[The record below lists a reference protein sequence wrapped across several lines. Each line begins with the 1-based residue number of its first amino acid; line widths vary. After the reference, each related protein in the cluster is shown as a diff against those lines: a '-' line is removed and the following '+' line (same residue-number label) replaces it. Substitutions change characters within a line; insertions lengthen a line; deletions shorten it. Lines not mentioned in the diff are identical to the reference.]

1 MKNRVQHLH
10 FVGIAGVGMS
20 GLAELMRHRGFEVSG
35 SDLAG
40 GRIVDHLRN
49 LGIRVDIGHAAANA
63 QDADV
68 VIRSTAI
75 DAGNREIV
83 EADRRGIPVI
93 SRGEMLAEAMRES
106 KGIAI
111 SGTHGK
117 TTTTSMVGTVMAEG
131 GLDPTVI
138 IGGRLNAWGTNAK
151 LGQGDFVV
159 AEADESDGTF
169 NRLTKKEALMLRR
182 AKEKLERSI
191 GGIKDMGG
199 LPDALFV
206 IDVDHERIAVSEA
219 RKLGIPVVG
228 VCDTNSS
235 PDGID
240 YLIPGNDDAIRAIR
254 LYLQGAADAIIE
266 AKVAA
271 APVIQGDADDY
282 VEVSEEAASEL
293 ENADLAPGVPVE
305 AGAPAEKAGSV
316 EEAAEVSSSTDAA
329 DRVDKLGAPA
339 IPEHSE
345 SGQND
350 PGASKIS

>member
-1 MKNRVQHLH
+1 MLTNFKTVKNS
-10 FVGIAGVGMS
+10 IARLV
-20 GLAELMRHRGFEVSG
+20 ELDEMVSTG
-35 SDLAG
+35 ATMG
-40 GRIVDHLRN
+40 
-49 LGIRVDIGHAAANA
+49 
-63 QDADV
+63 
-68 VIRSTAI
+68 
-75 DAGNREIV
+75 
-83 EADRRGIPVI
+83 
-93 SRGEMLAEAMRES
+93 
-106 KGIAI
+106 
-111 SGTHGK
+111 
-117 TTTTSMVGTVMAEG
+117 
-131 GLDPTVI
+131 
-138 IGGRLNAWGTNAK
+138 
-151 LGQGDFVV
+151 
-159 AEADESDGTF
+159 
-169 NRLTKKEALMLRR
+169 LTKKETLMLERER
-182 AKEKLERSI
+182 AKLNRSLS
-191 GGIKDMGG
+191 GIREMKG

-235 PDGID
+235 PEGID

-329 DRVDKLGAPA
+329 DRVDTLGAPA

-350 PGASKIS
+350 PGASKMS

>member
-1 MKNRVQHLH
+1 MTDVSMRQMLE
-10 FVGIAGVGMS
+10 AGVHFGHQTRFWSPKM
-20 GLAELMRHRGFEVSG
+20 GPYIFGARNKIHIINLEKTLPMFREALNFLG
-35 SDLAG
+35 S
-40 GRIVDHLRN
+40 V
-49 LGIRVDIGHAAANA
+49 
-63 QDADV
+63 
-68 VIRSTAI
+68 T
-75 DAGNREIV
+75 
-83 EADRRGIPVI
+83 ADRRKI
-93 SRGEMLAEAMRES
+93 LF
-106 KGIAI
+106 
-111 SGTHGK
+111 
-117 TTTTSMVGTVMAEG
+117 VGTKRQAGKIVREEATRCNCPYVDHRWLG
-131 GLDPTVI
+131 GMLTNFKTVKNSIARLVELDEMVST
-138 IGGRLNAWGTNAK
+138 GATMG
-151 LGQGDFVV
+151 
-159 AEADESDGTF
+159 
-169 NRLTKKEALMLRR
+169 LTKKETLMLERER
-182 AKEKLERSI
+182 AKLNRSLS
-191 GGIKDMGG
+191 GIREMKG

-235 PDGID
+235 PEGID

-305 AGAPAEKAGSV
+305 AGAPAEKASSV
-316 EEAAEVSSSTDAA
+316 EEAAEVSSSTDVA

-339 IPEHSE
+339 IPENSE

-350 PGASKIS
+350 PGASKMS

>member
-1 MKNRVQHLH
+1 MTDVSMRQMLE
-10 FVGIAGVGMS
+10 AGVHFGHQTRFWSPKM
-20 GLAELMRHRGFEVSG
+20 GPYIFGARNKIHIINLEKTLPMFREALNFLG
-35 SDLAG
+35 S
-40 GRIVDHLRN
+40 V
-49 LGIRVDIGHAAANA
+49 
-63 QDADV
+63 
-68 VIRSTAI
+68 T
-75 DAGNREIV
+75 
-83 EADRRGIPVI
+83 ADRRKI
-93 SRGEMLAEAMRES
+93 LF
-106 KGIAI
+106 
-111 SGTHGK
+111 
-117 TTTTSMVGTVMAEG
+117 VGTKRQAGKIVREEATRCNCPYVDHRWLG
-131 GLDPTVI
+131 GMLTNFKTVKNSIARLVELDEMVST
-138 IGGRLNAWGTNAK
+138 GATMG
-151 LGQGDFVV
+151 
-159 AEADESDGTF
+159 
-169 NRLTKKEALMLRR
+169 LTKKETLMLERER
-182 AKEKLERSI
+182 AKLNRSLS
-191 GGIKDMGG
+191 GIREMKG

-235 PDGID
+235 PEGID

-329 DRVDKLGAPA
+329 DRVDKFGAPA

-350 PGASKIS
+350 PGASKMS